1 MMGELTTDEL
11 KAAFRYETKNELF
24 SNPLNINIDIKNNHT
39 PHTHEAQCVTN

>member
-39 PHTHEAQCVTN
+39 PTHEAQCATN